1 MTGRVLIDKQSP
13 EVFAAMKQ
21 VVRTVRDAAE
31 AAGIDRA
38 LLELLNVRVSQ
49 INGCEFCLDVHWR
62 AAVAAGVTPQRLAL
76 LPAWRDSRLYDDRER
91 AALEIAEAV
100 TRTAGAHLDDE
111 AYAKARAGL
120 DDDET
125 AVLVWASITINAFNR
140 VSILSRHTVPER
152 DAQGRTT
159 AAGAQR

>member
-1 MTGRVLIDKQSP
+1 MSGRVLVDKQTP
-13 EVFAAMKQ
+13 EVFSAMKQ
-21 VVRTVRDAAE
+21 VSRTVREAAD
-31 AAGIDRA
+31 AAGIGRA

-62 AAVAAGVTPQRLAL
+62 AAVAAGVTPQRIAL
-76 LPAWRDSRLYDDRER
+76 LPAWRDSRLFDDRER

-100 TRTAGAHLDDE
+100 TLTAGPHLDEE

-125 AVLVWASITINAFNR
+125 SVLIWAAITINAFNR
-140 VSILSRHTVPER
+140 VSVLSRHPVPER
-152 DAQGRTT
+152 P
-159 AAGAQR
+159 AGAQR